1 MATYVVTT
9 SSTGVVE
16 CAKNITPILREEG
29 AILDAADINYVPAS
43 HELSIKLTQS
53 DGTVL
58 NDTVVLPEFATLDK
72 VPASCAFNNTT
83 GKMEFKNSAGT
94 VLFVC
99 AIQLPLCP

>member
-16 CAKNITPILREEG
+16 CAKSITPILREEG
-29 AILDAADINYVPAS
+29 AILDAVNINYVPAS
-43 HELSIKLTQS
+43 RELSIELTKS

-58 NDTVVLPEFATLDK
+58 DDMVVLPEFATLDK

-83 GKMEFKNSAGT
+83 GKMEFKNSAGA